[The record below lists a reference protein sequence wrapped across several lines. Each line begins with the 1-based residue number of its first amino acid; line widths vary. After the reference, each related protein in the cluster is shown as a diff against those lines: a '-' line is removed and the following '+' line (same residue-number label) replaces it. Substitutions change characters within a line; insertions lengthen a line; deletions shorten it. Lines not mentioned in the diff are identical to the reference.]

1 MNAMD
6 NSPVC
11 ERAYDLIAFLYNEA
25 TDHEARDFEK
35 HLNECSACRQEVAA
49 FGSVRQSVAAWRDE
63 ALSPLPRFVAMPAIT
78 EAPQKSA
85 LAALRQF
92 FDLSPLWLKAATG
105 FAVLAFCVL
114 AVLAFVRVPGNNP
127 QVAETKGN
135 PDAVYTADDVNRLVK
150 EAVAKQANTQ
160 QPVDTVSTPKKLKT
174 ISSSQVAKS
183 RRPLS
188 RAEREQLAADL
199 RLLTTRDDTGLN
211 LIGDRINR

>member
-11 ERAYDLIAFLYNEA
+11 ERADDLVAFLYNEG
-25 TDHEARDFEK
+25 TEHEARDFEN
-35 HLNECSACRQEVAA
+35 HLHECSACRQELAS
-49 FGSVRQSVAAWRDE
+49 FGSVRQSVTAWRDE
-63 ALSPLPRFVAMPAIT
+63 ALLRFVATPAT
-78 EAPQKSA
+78 TSVPQRSA

-114 AVLAFVRVPGNNP
+114 AVLAFVKVPNNNVK
-127 QVAETKGN
+127 VAETKHN
-135 PDAVYTADDVNRLVK
+135 PEAVYTAEDVNRLVK
-150 EAVAKQANTQ
+150 EAIGKQANAQ
-160 QPVDTVSTPKKLKT
+160 QRIDTVEVSTPKQMKST
-174 ISSSQVAKS
+174 GSSQIAKS

-199 RLLTTRDDTGLN
+199 RLLTTRDDAGLN
-211 LIGDRINR
+211 LISDRINR